1 MLTITDLDM
10 LFIEIACD
18 LKGVDGHGKWLPF
31 VQTLLSSV

>member
-18 LKGVDGHGKWLPF
+18 LKGVDGHGK
-31 VQTLLSSV
+31 